1 MDGHSG
7 SGVSLTC
14 PGADREMK
22 VKTSLSLSPG
32 GLSGSCAVGSSE
44 APPREAGKQGSQA
57 RVCDTNGASAP
68 GNAVGKRHLAWGG
81 VGCGGGGG
89 TSALHFIPLGKTENT
104 KTKDTFAS
112 PAALSFLGG
121 ELFLVQGEDFSVFLF
136 FFLVP
141 WKFLVGEFASWRNSG
156 ICYRECQPQSHSDS
170 EHVTFPHAA
179 SRWPSFLNLFFRGAK
194 EL

>member
-1 MDGHSG
+1 MR
-7 SGVSLTC
+7 SGVLGSSS
-14 PGADREMK
+14 PRGRKAGQ
-22 VKTSLSLSPG
+22 PG
-32 GLSGSCAVGSSE
+32 G
-44 APPREAGKQGSQA
+44 K
-57 RVCDTNGASAP
+57 RVT
-68 GNAVGKRHLAWGG
+68 RMEHLHQDMQWEKGIWPG
-81 VGCGGGGG
+81 VGWGVCGGGGG

-121 ELFLVQGEDFSVFLF
+121 ELFLVQAEDFSVFF

-170 EHVTFPHAA
+170 DRVTFPHAA